1 MAGERILVVEDDPQ
15 ALLLMTEIL
24 TMGEYVVLQATEGT
38 QALELA
44 GREKPDLI
52 LMDIQLPGMDGLTAA
67 QKLRGN
73 PATRSIPI
81 AAVTSLELSK
91 EQVEL
96 MVHTCISYIPKPI
109 SARVLMNLLPG
120 FLAASKRRQEREKK
134 S

>member
-24 TMGEYVVLQATEGT
+24 TMGEYVVLQATEAE

-52 LMDIQLPGMDGLTAA
+52 LMDIQLPGMDGLAAA

-81 AAVTSLELSK
+81 AAVTSLELNK

-96 MVHTCISYIPKPI
+96 MVNTCISYIPKPI

-120 FLAASKRRQEREKK
+120 FLAASKQRQEREKK